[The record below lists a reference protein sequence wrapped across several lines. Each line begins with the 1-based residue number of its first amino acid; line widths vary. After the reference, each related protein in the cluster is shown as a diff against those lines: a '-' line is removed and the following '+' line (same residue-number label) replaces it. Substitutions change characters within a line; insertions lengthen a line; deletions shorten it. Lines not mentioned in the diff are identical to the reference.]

1 MGTGQA
7 APAESILYG
16 VSDSESSGSRSA
28 ITIDDVLAA
37 QRRITPHIVVT
48 PCLHSRTLSALTSAE
63 LWIKFEN
70 LQFTASFKER
80 GALNHLL
87 QLGPAAR
94 ARGVCTMSAGNHGQ
108 AVAYHAQQLGIPA
121 TIVMPRHT
129 PFVKVEHTRG
139 HGAEVVL
146 HGETLAE
153 ASAHAQQLTRQR
165 ELTFVHPYDDAR
177 VIAGQG
183 TVALEM
189 LAATAELDM
198 LVVPIGGG
206 GLIAGMAV
214 AARHLAPAIDIIG
227 VQTDAYPSM
236 PAALRG
242 EDALCSGSTLAEGIA
257 VKAAGVLTREIVR
270 ALVHDI
276 VLVSEADIERAIA
289 LLLNVEKTV
298 AEGAGAAALAAVLSQ
313 PERFRDRRVGLVLSG
328 GNIDPRLLASVIM
341 RELVREHRIVT
352 LRIPIL
358 DQPGSLS
365 HITHVVG
372 EAGGN
377 ILDVFHRRMSIG
389 VPAKSASLEL
399 SFEARDPAHAERVT
413 AALRAAGYK
422 VLAPE

>member
-1 MGTGQA
+1 
-7 APAESILYG
+7 
-16 VSDSESSGSRSA
+16 VSDPKPIAPNRSA
-28 ITIDDVLAA
+28 ITFEDVRAA
-37 QRRITPHIVVT
+37 QQRIAPYIAAT
-48 PCLHSRTLSALTSAE
+48 PCLHSRTLSALAGAE
-63 LWIKFEN
+63 IWIKFEN

-87 QLGPAAR
+87 QLEPAER
-94 ARGVCTMSAGNHGQ
+94 QRGVCTMSAGNHGQ
-108 AVAYHAQQLGIPA
+108 AVAYHAHRLDIPA

-153 ASAHAQQLTRQR
+153 ASVQAQQLTRQR
-165 ELTFVHPYDDAR
+165 GLTFIHPYDDAW
-177 VIAGQG
+177 VMAGQG
-183 TVALEM
+183 TIAMEM
-189 LAATAELDM
+189 LAAAPALDT

-214 AARHLAPAIDIIG
+214 AARALAPAIDIFG
-227 VQTDAYPSM
+227 VQTASYPSM

-242 EDALCSGSTLAEGIA
+242 EDVSCGGNTLAEGIA
-257 VKAAGVLTREIVR
+257 VKAAGMLTREVVR
-270 ALVHDI
+270 TLVHDI
-276 VLVSEADIERAIA
+276 LLVSESEIECAIA

-313 PERFRDRRVGLVLSG
+313 PERFRERRVGIVLSG

-352 LRIPIL
+352 LRIPVP

-372 EAGGN
+372 EEGGN
-377 ILDVFHRRMSIG
+377 ILDVFHRRMSTG
-389 VPAKSASLEL
+389 VPAKSATLEL
-399 SFEARDPAHAERVT
+399 SFEARDPAHAQRVT
-413 AALRAAGYK
+413 AAIRAAGYEAL
-422 VLAPE
+422 VLPE